1 RTHAPTQIQHIA
13 DSITRFGFCNPIL
26 IDADNQIIA
35 GHGRFEAAKLLGL
48 QAVPALRLSHLS
60 PSEKRAYLIADN
72 RLAELAGWDRDM
84 LATELQALLDC
95 EFDVELTGFDLG
107 EVESMLNTGKQAGIE
122 TADGQGVANTSSGS
136 AISQAGD
143 DWLLGDH
150 RLLCGASGD
159 HCAYA
164 AADAAIR
171 HWEAFA
177 RQSAILAGT
186 NKTFKEI
193 EAERTKYRVRGAVEC
208 RIPKPKTKTRRKLR
222 PTIMRSAMVVRPFIP
237 GSKRG
242 KGQPERPSKRSA
254 QPQDRAPGHRLDESP
269 GSRWRHA
276 TPHLLGCRQ
285 PYGAGSKGSQGRPAL
300 IKPVPQPVRQT
311 GFAGSGRPR
320 RQPTRQR

>member
-1 RTHAPTQIQHIA
+1 MQPIVFIDITPSSVRRDSPADPMQEGNKMKVAVETDEAHRASSAGLVAAIRGIEQQPIPRHKIETVAVSGLKPYPANARTHAPTQIQHIA

-107 EVESMLNTGKQAGIE
+107 EVESMLNTGKQAGSE
-122 TADGQGVANTSSGS
+122 TADGQGVAKTSSGS

-193 EAERTKYRVRGAVEC
+193 EAERTKSRVRGAV
-208 RIPKPKTKTRRKLR
+208 
-222 PTIMRSAMVVRPFIP
+222 
-237 GSKRG
+237 
-242 KGQPERPSKRSA
+242 
-254 QPQDRAPGHRLDESP
+254 
-269 GSRWRHA
+269 
-276 TPHLLGCRQ
+276 
-285 PYGAGSKGSQGRPAL
+285 
-300 IKPVPQPVRQT
+300 
-311 GFAGSGRPR
+311 
-320 RQPTRQR
+320 